1 MEKYK
6 KMIRNSNHVKED
18 TKKKLNSRGNRSKGI
33 RRTPSRD
40 IVKRATPPTSN
51 TRSTPTRTIPRANG
65 SNGIRRAPT
74 HTSPR
79 TSDTRHTSSR
89 ATPRTSDT
97 RHTSPRL
104 SPLQRDSR
112 HSQTIIVPTTTPYVS
127 PRHSP
132 RQTQNPVITANFTID
147 GQNLEDTQNT
157 AVDQRTMLLQE
168 KRKPF
173 RNTRKYFTE
182 AFRQIGMK
190 KKKEAEKEKKTEI
203 FAPSE
208 EPLFKPKP
216 PGEPIWTKDQD
227 RETEK
232 PVYMRFYSPTKQ
244 RFYYKHINSG
254 LIGWNLVKL
263 RDEVR
268 EMGFVGGG
276 KLYKKAK
283 KSKKAKKVKKVK
295 KDKKRKK
302 SKKSKKSKKGKK

>member
-1 MEKYK
+1 MSTVENPLYLELLKNSK
-6 KMIRNSNHVKED
+6 HVQKMVKEE
-18 TKKKLNSRGNRSKGI
+18 KKKKKANSRTNRSSGIRGSPSQNGI
-33 RRTPSRD
+33 RRTSSRD
-40 IVKRATPPTSN
+40 SAKRATP
-51 TRSTPTRTIPRANG
+51 
-65 SNGIRRAPT
+65 
-74 HTSPR
+74 R
-79 TSDTRHTSSR
+79 TSDPRHTPSR
-89 ATPRTSDT
+89 ATPRTSD
-97 RHTSPRL
+97 PIL

-112 HSQTIIVPTTTPYVS
+112 DSPATIIVPTPT

-132 RQTQNPVITANFTID
+132 RQTQNPLIVANFSD
-147 GQNLEDTQNT
+147 NNAKALEGTQNT

-173 RNTRKYFTE
+173 RNTRKYFAE

-190 KKKEAEKEKKTEI
+190 KRKEAEKEKKTEI
-203 FAPSE
+203 FAPDE

-232 PVYMRFYSPTKQ
+232 PVYMRFYSPTRQ
-244 RFYYKHINSG
+244 GFYYKHIKSG
-254 LIGWNLVKL
+254 LIGWNLLKL

-283 KSKKAKKVKKVK
+283 KAKKAKKSKKAKKVKKVK
-295 KDKKRKK
+295 KDKKDKK
-302 SKKSKKSKKGKK
+302 DKKRKKSKKSKKGKK